1 MSSFDARNVTQ
12 GGQVFKYMIAMFIQI
27 MNVVSYWSLI
37 LAILVSTAYLAIVTK
52 WDQAKHGAMF
62 LYVKHIAVKL
72 PNFNQDIMHKLY
84 EFDWTDK
91 QGVVHHLSYTYEKLL
106 NDKYFQ
112 MVGRALQ
119 LDLFWSLGV
128 FIAVFF
134 GVMMIAF
141 GYLGRKGK
149 AQRKNDITG
158 GRYLAKS
165 VAEVNRLLKS
175 RNELSPFKIGDL
187 HLVLNSEVQNI
198 AVHGTLGTGKSTT
211 FNDLLSMGRQFNQR
225 AIIYD
230 KGCTFITMF
239 YREGKDV
246 ILNPMDA
253 RCPNWDLWEE
263 CQDKIDLENFAIPL
277 LPESKQGGD
286 PFWVLAARNLFVST
300 AEAIR
305 NDENRSMRKLLNI
318 LLSIDLAELRDYVKK
333 QDAKTLVEGS
343 IEKTA
348 ITIRAVLGAY
358 VRALRV
364 CQGLDEKGGE
374 KFSLSRWVRS
384 DSDAWI
390 FLSSD
395 GRVHETVKPLITAW
409 LNVAMQNVLALK
421 PDPEYKRRI
430 WTLIDELNSLH
441 KLPMLLEYMSE
452 ARKFGGV
459 TMLGLQS
466 FAQIEENYG
475 EKAARA
481 IWDLVNTV
489 AYFRAPSGA
498 ISQWVQN
505 ELGEI
510 QHMKFKDQYS
520 YGADSI
526 RDGVNFTKED
536 TRENIVSYSN
546 IQTLNDLECYV
557 SLRGDVPIVKVKLER
572 KSYPLIAEGKYERD
586 MSNVFNLE
594 QEKMV
599 EKMTSMDG
607 IDEIAER
614 LVKGYGRSSE
624 TATVNQSSQETN
636 QATET
641 SGDNAS
647 GSENTSLEASA
658 EKELNLIQGQLN
670 EEKEDGNEQLQEQK
684 EFDQYN
690 ELTNNTLKH
699 KTTTTQQDKN
709 MEIEF

>member
-52 WDQAKHGAMF
+52 WEQAKHGAMF

-149 AQRKNDITG
+149 AQRKNDIVG

-187 HLVLNSEVQNI
+187 HIVLNSEVQNI

-211 FNDLLSMGRQFNQR
+211 FNDFLTMGRKFNQR

-239 YREGKDV
+239 YREGKDI

-277 LPESKQGGD
+277 LPETKGGD
-286 PFWVLAARNLFVST
+286 PFWVLSARNLFVST
-300 AEAIR
+300 AEAMR
-305 NDENRSMRKLLNI
+305 KDEERSIRKLLNI
-318 LLSIDLAELRDYVKK
+318 LLNIPLSELREYVKE
-333 QDAKTLVEGS
+333 QDAASLVEGS

-358 VRALRV
+358 ARALRV
-364 CQGLDEKGGE
+364 CQGLDEKEGE

-384 DSDAWI
+384 DNDAWI

-409 LNVAMQNVLALK
+409 LNVAMQNVLALT
-421 PDPEYKRRI
+421 PDPLYKRRI
-430 WTLIDELNSLH
+430 WTIIDELNSLH

-498 ISQWVQN
+498 VSEWVQN

-510 QHMKFKDQYS
+510 QHLKFKDQYS

-557 SLRGDVPIVKVKLER
+557 SLRGNVPIVKVKLER
-572 KSYPLIAEGKYERD
+572 KSYPLIAEGKFERD
-586 MSNVFNLE
+586 MSSVFNPE
-594 QEKMV
+594 QDKLIEQATLMGR
-599 EKMTSMDG
+599 S
-607 IDEIAER
+607 DEVAER
-614 LVKGYGRSSE
+614 LVKSYGKPNKAVVSNQNAE
-624 TATVNQSSQETN
+624 TEENTENQ
-636 QATET
+636 
-641 SGDNAS
+641 AS

-658 EKELNLIQGQLN
+658 EKELNLIQEQLN
-670 EEKEDGNEQLQEQK
+670 EEKEDGNDQLQEQK